1 MSRKVRFLAIIM
13 FVIALVVS
21 IIRVFI
27 DFSYGIEKI
36 GLLIPIFDIASAI
49 VWMFCIVVNCV
60 WYRKKDN

>member
-49 VWMFCIVVNCV
+49 VWMICIVVNCV